1 MYRVNLQP
9 RKYVN
14 LSLVKTYID
23 TYTPVT
29 EGCPLQYLVEKC
41 PVILVNWSKIKCLP
55 TNAKGIR

>member
-9 RKYVN
+9 RRYVH

-29 EGCPLQYLVEKC
+29 EGCPLQCLVENS
-41 PVILVNWSKIKCLP
+41 PVILVNLSKIKC
-55 TNAKGIR
+55 